1 MGEFGEM
8 ITLKKKQ
15 EIILL
20 HVREGYSQRKIASL
34 VGVNRETVG
43 KYIREYE
50 TRKNKLLSEDKNADT
65 GELIQEIVEAPRYK
79 KRDSKKRKLSKEI
92 LHRIQMHLEE
102 NVQKKQQ
109 GLRKQIKK
117 AVDIHESLESEGFT
131 ISYSTVLR
139 TIRAMEKTK
148 KEAFIKG
155 AYAPG
160 QVCEFDWGEVKLMI
174 NGKKQTLQM
183 ATFTS
188 AYSNF
193 RMAYLFTKQKTECFQ
208 EAHSLFF
215 KDIGGVFHT
224 MVYDNM
230 KVAVK
235 RFIGRDREP
244 TEGLIKLSLYYSFHY
259 RFCNTASGNEK
270 GHVERSVEMIR
281 RKAFAFQDTFDTLEK
296 ANHYLHEICLKLNH
310 KEKNSSSYLTPNDL
324 IKEEKKY
331 LLVAPPPFDAAR
343 VINGRVT
350 KYSTVIVDQNY
361 YSVPD
366 HLVGEMIRI
375 KIYSDHIQCFYQE
388 KRIALHPRKTGNHEW
403 SLHLEHYLYTLQKK
417 PGALADSTALQ
428 QADPKLKKIYHSYYT
443 THPKDFIELI
453 HFIKSG
459 ITIKQIEK
467 SIQELSTL
475 HPSHIT
481 TDKIK
486 LICAKQREALHLPK
500 DYSSQKTID
509 IEHYSKQHLQT
520 YDQLFQTKFI
530 Q

>member
-1 MGEFGEM
+1 M

-20 HVREGYSQRKIASL
+20 HVREGYSQRKIARL

-65 GELIQEIVEAPRYK
+65 GELVQEIVEAPRYK

-215 KDIGGVFHT
+215 KDIGGV
-224 MVYDNM
+224 
-230 KVAVK
+230 
-235 RFIGRDREP
+235 
-244 TEGLIKLSLYYSFHY
+244 
-259 RFCNTASGNEK
+259 
-270 GHVERSVEMIR
+270 
-281 RKAFAFQDTFDTLEK
+281 
-296 ANHYLHEICLKLNH
+296 
-310 KEKNSSSYLTPNDL
+310 
-324 IKEEKKY
+324 
-331 LLVAPPPFDAAR
+331 
-343 VINGRVT
+343 
-350 KYSTVIVDQNY
+350 
-361 YSVPD
+361 
-366 HLVGEMIRI
+366 
-375 KIYSDHIQCFYQE
+375 
-388 KRIALHPRKTGNHEW
+388 
-403 SLHLEHYLYTLQKK
+403 
-417 PGALADSTALQ
+417 
-428 QADPKLKKIYHSYYT
+428 
-443 THPKDFIELI
+443 
-453 HFIKSG
+453 
-459 ITIKQIEK
+459 
-467 SIQELSTL
+467 
-475 HPSHIT
+475 
-481 TDKIK
+481 
-486 LICAKQREALHLPK
+486 
-500 DYSSQKTID
+500 
-509 IEHYSKQHLQT
+509 
-520 YDQLFQTKFI
+520 
-530 Q
+530 